1 MCSPEVLRTKSIT
14 QPSLYQA
21 RRSSLLRETRRRLPD
36 LASAAEL
43 ASTPV
48 DCDVSDEISLPG
60 FIRCL
65 STSALNRGHPINAF
79 LPFITVLPDIQ
90 VFSWL
95 CTLSQMPSRLCHG
108 FADGPRYS
116 RPAGYAYW
124 CTFRLGPS
132 HCVFRDLQA
141 NRVIR
146 YSRR

>member
-60 FIRCL
+60 VYTMSIYER
-65 STSALNRGHPINAF
+65 T
-79 LPFITVLPDIQ
+79 
-90 VFSWL
+90 
-95 CTLSQMPSRLCHG
+95 
-108 FADGPRYS
+108 
-116 RPAGYAYW
+116 
-124 CTFRLGPS
+124 
-132 HCVFRDLQA
+132 
-141 NRVIR
+141 
-146 YSRR
+146 